1 MSGRKKWIA
10 TGIIIGLSALG
21 IAVGRLYP
29 GRLYQGVDSS
39 PRAAARAS
47 VLQADPAC
55 NPLGRACVARDTT
68 MVVALELPDAIK
80 PLSPFAVQVHLAG
93 ERAATVERVAVT
105 FAMAD
110 MDMGFN
116 RFELRR
122 QAAHTWRG
130 EALLPVC
137 SMGRRDWRATVD
149 VAGEPAYVGE
159 FHLVVG
165 S

>member
-1 MSGRKKWIA
+1 MRGMSGRKKWIA
-10 TGIIIGLSALG
+10 PGIIAGLSALG
-21 IAVGRLYP
+21 IAVGGFYRA
-29 GRLYQGVDSS
+29 VDSS
-39 PRAAARAS
+39 SRAS
-47 VLQADPAC
+47 AHTIILSADPAC
-55 NPLGRACVARDTT
+55 NPLGRACTARDAT
-68 MVVALELPDAIK
+68 MAVALELPDPIK
-80 PLSPFAVQVHLAG
+80 PLSPFPVQVQLAG
-93 ERAATVERVAVT
+93 ERTATVESVAVS
-105 FAMAD
+105 FAMTG
-110 MDMGFN
+110 MNMGFN

-122 QAAHTWRG
+122 QSAHTWRG